1 MIMEGVSDAM
11 LKGEWIKGK
20 WEELLFLVNL
30 HWMGLFAEVGY
41 HYLAVNQ
48 KIRSEES
55 FTKAPLMWQ
64 WKDIFAENLIHK
76 KLICYTTYLT
86 MQLGLWPNAACAII
100 SQLNQCLLLSQ
111 CISS

>member
-48 KIRSEES
+48 KIKSEES

-76 KLICYTTYLT
+76 KLICYLCYDFSVKPVPALKS
-86 MQLGLWPNAACAII
+86 MYQF
-100 SQLNQCLLLSQ
+100 LNNKLL
-111 CISS
+111 